1 MIIGEAKFE
10 ETVEWLLERESP
22 GVRYLAM
29 RDLEELPS
37 DDPRLLEA
45 KELAHHQGPIAKILD
60 NMEPEGFWVKSGPG
74 YLPKYRSNVWS
85 ITMLAQIGASAS
97 EDERIGLACG
107 YLLEHTLTP
116 GGHFSSSGTPG
127 GTVDCLQGNLCWS
140 LVQLGYDDPR
150 LDSAFD
156 WMARSVTGEGVAPM
170 TEKKAP
176 VRYYAGKYGPDF
188 LCGANNKLACAW
200 GAAKVMLAFGIL
212 PEDRKTTQ
220 IGNAIE
226 RGVEFLFSVDPATAE
241 YPTGYAKK
249 PSRNWWKF
257 GFPVFY
263 ITDLLQIVEGLVLL
277 GYGRDPRLKNAID
290 LIIDKRDDSGRWAL
304 EYSYK
309 GKSWLDFGEL
319 KKPNKWVTLRAMR
332 VLKELDS

>member
-1 MIIGEAKFE
+1 MILGDEKYE
-10 ETVEWLLERESP
+10 ETVDWLLEPESP

-29 RDLEELPS
+29 RDLEDTPSGEL
-37 DDPRLLEA
+37 RLQEA
-45 KELAHHQGPIAKILD
+45 RELAHHQGPIAKILD
-60 NMEPEGFWVKSGPG
+60 NLEPEGFWVKSGPG

-85 ITMLAQIGASAS
+85 ITMLAQMGASAA
-97 EDERIGLACG
+97 EDERIGQACA

-116 GGHFSSSGTPG
+116 GGHFSSTGTPG

-140 LVQLGYDDPR
+140 LVKLGYDDAR
-150 LDSAFD
+150 LEVAFD

-176 VRYYAGKYGPDF
+176 VRFYAGKYGPDF
-188 LCGANNKLACAW
+188 LCGANNKMACAW

-212 PEDRKTTQ
+212 PQDRRTTQ

-241 YPTGYAKK
+241 YPTGYTKK

-263 ITDLLQIVEGLVLL
+263 ITDLLQIVEGLVQL
-277 GYGRDPRLKNAID
+277 GYGKDPRLKNAID
-290 LIIDKRDDSGRWAL
+290 LIIDKRDDRGRWAL

-309 GKSWLDFGEL
+309 GKTWLDFGEL
-319 KKPNKWVTLRAMR
+319 KKPNKWVSVRAMR
-332 VLKELDS
+332 VLKALDD